1 MRIFK
6 FGAELQIFVYN
17 NGITF
22 KISRLI
28 VGLILRFVLDRKVTL
43 RTICTYEQYLQTL
56 FMERRPV
63 TLHCEVKATCKVNT
77 NKDVTVTQQ
86 SYAYSTHFYQF
97 MSLSLNS
104 VT

>member
-6 FGAELQIFVYN
+6 LGAVLQLFVYN

-43 RTICTYEQYLQTL
+43 RTLCTYKMDLQTL
-56 FMERRPV
+56 FMGAIP
-63 TLHCEVKATCKVNT
+63 
-77 NKDVTVTQQ
+77 
-86 SYAYSTHFYQF
+86 
-97 MSLSLNS
+97 
-104 VT
+104 